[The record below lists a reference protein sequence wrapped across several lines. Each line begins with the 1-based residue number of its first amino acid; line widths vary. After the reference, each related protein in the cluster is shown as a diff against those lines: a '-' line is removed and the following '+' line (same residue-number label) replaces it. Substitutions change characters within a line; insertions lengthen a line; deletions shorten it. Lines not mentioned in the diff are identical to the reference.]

1 MLEKYYNLYLPLNQK
16 NERMICSVFQTLVAV
31 ETTQKRLSTQEKRGK
46 SDTAQIPA
54 KSLP

>member
-1 MLEKYYNLYLPLNQK
+1 MLEKYYNLYFPLYQK

-31 ETTQKRLSTQEKRGK
+31 ETTQKKLSTQEKRGK